1 MVRQLRLDAFGI
13 AAALDAD
20 ARIETTCPDC
30 GEALEVEVVDRRPEP
45 DDLVAHFLVP
55 ARHWWDDI
63 VFT

>member
-1 MVRQLRLDAFGI
+1 
-13 AAALDAD
+13 
-20 ARIETTCPDC
+20 
-30 GEALEVEVVDRRPEP
+30 VEVVDRRPEP